1 MGGAGGEGFPSAWGG
16 ADAQD
21 GGDNTSTGK
30 DYWEEGPKPR
40 HQAVMQQDYEVDGD
54 IRAGQREERG
64 HLTAVVA
71 NGMVLTEVQVGS
83 FEDIDKSF
91 QETQAPWA
99 PHKLHTQLFFIISL

>member
-1 MGGAGGEGFPSAWGG
+1 
-16 ADAQD
+16 
-21 GGDNTSTGK
+21 
-30 DYWEEGPKPR
+30 
-40 HQAVMQQDYEVDGD
+40 MQQDYEVDGD

-91 QETQAPWA
+91 QETQAP
-99 PHKLHTQLFFIISL
+99 